1 MPMLE
6 ANDDAFWLE
15 NFDGAV
21 VFDARGRQL
30 QHVVSCDPFTGEVVM
45 VDLRPSLLD
54 RLLFRFR
61 QSRWRWWNWLLY
73 SHFVKCRHGF
83 WPAPLTVVDRRAA
96 AADALRRAFP

>member
-30 QHVVSCDPFTGEVVM
+30 RSVIACNPLTGEVIRADFRTSLWSRM
-45 VDLRPSLLD
+45 VRPLWPIAQGWLRELVFGFTTST
-54 RLLFRFR
+54 
-61 QSRWRWWNWLLY
+61 
-73 SHFVKCRHGF
+73 RHGF

-96 AADALRRAFP
+96 AADAIRSALK